1 MRFRNKIILCLG
13 IITVIIGIISIRTL
27 LLSWPIMQV
36 VSEDSAFDRSIINY
50 DAVQQYQAGQITKE
64 EAQVQ
69 IEQRLESLQAS
80 EKIIGWEYDDTQSTY
95 QITLKDN
102 HRVIFRPLT
111 Q

>member
-1 MRFRNKIILCLG
+1 M
-13 IITVIIGIISIRTL
+13 IIGVISIHS
-27 LLSWPIMQV
+27 LLSLWPNMQV

-50 DAVQQYQAGQITKE
+50 GAVQQYQAGQITKE
-64 EAQVQ
+64 GAQAQ

-80 EKIIGWEYDDTQSTY
+80 EKIIGWTYDDTQSTY

>member
-1 MRFRNKIILCLG
+1 MRFRNKNILSLG
-13 IITVIIGIISIRTL
+13 IITVIVGIISIHA
-27 LLSWPIMQV
+27 LLSSWPNMQDI
-36 VSEDSAFDRSIINY
+36 SDESAFDRSIINY

-64 EAQVQ
+64 EVQAQ

-80 EKIIGWEYDDTQSTY
+80 EKIIGWAYDDTQSTY

-102 HRVIFRPLT
+102 HRAIFHPFT